1 MHFLD
6 SLFNMK
12 TFQPFSSSLIFQMPV
27 LKKQNCSQNFLDEGQ
42 YSRNGILRYDLVTL
56 NNKGEK
62 HNLVTLFQVWKDF
75 RPHFRL
81 HRRLLHHR
89 RILRQPPPQTRDE
102 SPRYRMWNRWVC
114 EWTFINTVEPRIL
127 HFVYHDRLL
136 LEPS

>member
-56 NNKGEK
+56 NNKGEI
-62 HNLVTLFQVWKDF
+62 HNLVTLFF
-75 RPHFRL
+75 RYEKIFGHTFVSTGGFSTTDEFCGNLPL
-81 HRRLLHHR
+81 KPGMKVLDIGCGTGECASGLL
-89 RILRQPPPQTRDE
+89 
-102 SPRYRMWNRWVC
+102 
-114 EWTFINTVEPRIL
+114 
-127 HFVYHDRLL
+127 
-136 LEPS
+136 